1 MSKLRG
7 VLIFVGLIVGLV
19 LVIRYMDRAVAV
31 NQTTKTCLITG
42 ASSGIGRHLAIEM
55 VKRGWTVIG
64 VARRSELLDTLS
76 KQLGNMFI
84 PLVCDVSDLKQ
95 VHTTSNKI
103 KELGL
108 KPTLFFLNA
117 GTGELQPKWQ
127 FSVASHQ
134 RTFATNYFGAIAWI
148 EEWLL
153 PVKQLGG
160 GTFVAISSIAALLAT
175 PGSDAYA
182 TSKRA
187 LVHCFDALRRQYL
200 HDNIGFIVVL
210 PGPVDTDML
219 KGESVKKL
227 PFIHQA
233 SDEAKYIIEGV
244 FKREKQIE
252 PSWLYS
258 LLFRLLNWLPDNMM
272 LKLTARQINE
282 KPLELFDW
290 KGKQYAEVEMRH

>member
-1 MSKLRG
+1 MKGYHMRLSYVML
-7 VLIFVGLIVGLV
+7 VFIVILIGLALSIK
-19 LVIRYMDRAVAV
+19 YMDRSVPV

-55 VKRGWTVIG
+55 VKRGWKVIG
-64 VARRSELLDTLS
+64 IARRVELLDTLS
-76 KQLGNMFI
+76 KKLGDSAFI
-84 PLVCDVSDLKQ
+84 PFVCNVSNLEQ
-95 VHTTSNKI
+95 IHTVSNKI
-103 KELGL
+103 KAKGL

-117 GTGELQPKWQ
+117 GTGELQQKWQ

-200 HDNIGFIVVL
+200 HDNIGFSVVL
-210 PGPVDTDML
+210 PGPIDTEML
-219 KGESVKKL
+219 KGDAKKL

-233 SDEAKYIIEGV
+233 SDEAKYIIEHV

-252 PSWLYS
+252 PSWFYS
-258 LLFRLLNWLPDNMM
+258 CLFKVLSWLPDNII
-272 LKLTARQINE
+272 LKL
-282 KPLELFDW
+282 L
-290 KGKQYAEVEMRH
+290 